1 MDIFTLS
8 MWVISGILL
17 TVALI
22 KDRRKTLNSAKK
34 SGRMMKNMVG
44 EIIAIL
50 FLIGLI
56 ITFIPPETIKKLWVN
71 QTNLFQL

>member
-22 KDRRKTLNSAKK
+22 KDRRKTLNSAKSRENDEK
-34 SGRMMKNMVG
+34 HGRRDN
-44 EIIAIL
+44 
-50 FLIGLI
+50 
-56 ITFIPPETIKKLWVN
+56 W
-71 QTNLFQL
+71 